1 MAAASRPLIS
11 VIVPT
16 YCRPASLRRCLASI
30 AAQEYPR
37 ESLEVVVV
45 DDGGTPAVTEDLR
58 EEFPGGPPLVLVREP
73 HRGVAAA
80 RARGIAQARGGILA
94 FLDDD
99 CAVPADYLSPIE
111 QVFRRHPTTQV
122 VQVRILNPEPESLY
136 GQAWEFLLDETFR
149 VNTRATADGRF
160 TCGTLGGVFVATRDV
175 FDRVA
180 WDARFSRTREDADL
194 RYQLQAGGISVY
206 YEPDIRVFHFNRR
219 GLWGFLAQFIHY
231 GRGQVHLREK
241 WRGVPSP
248 YHYVSAT
255 SGAALRR
262 LLRAQGWRRGLAVY
276 ALLVLRRHAANW
288 GALYEQADLD
298 TWHRFFRW
306 PRFIGLVTTAY
317 ARRLKF
323 RAQRTLGRR

>member
-37 ESLEVVVV
+37 ESFEVVVV

-80 RARGIAQARGGILA
+80 RARGVVQARGGILA

-99 CAVPADYLSPIE
+99 CAVPTDYLASIE
-111 QVFRRHPTTQV
+111 RVFRRHPATRV

-136 GQAWEFLLDETFR
+136 GQAWEFLLEEAFR

-160 TCGTLGGVFVATRDV
+160 TCATLGGVFVATRDI

-194 RYQLQAGGISVY
+194 RYQLHGGGIPVY
-206 YEPDIRVFHFNRR
+206 YEADIRVFHFNRPS
-219 GLWGFLAQFIHY
+219 LCAFLAQFVHY
-231 GRGQVHLREK
+231 GRGQVHLRRK
-241 WRGVPSP
+241 WRGVPPP
-248 YHYVSAT
+248 YSYASAT
-255 SGAALRR
+255 SRPALRR
-262 LLRAQGWRRGLAVY
+262 LLRARGWRRGLAVY
-276 ALLVLRRHAANW
+276 AVLVLRRHAANW
-288 GALYEQADLD
+288 GVLYEQADLD
-298 TWHRFFRW
+298 ARYRLSRW
-306 PRFIGLVTTAY
+306 PRFIGLVTAAY

-323 RAQRTLGRR
+323 RAQRMLGRR